1 MSRKLFNNLNMRLAK
16 VEQQVAHIA
25 TREKLANCNCYPK
38 GPNGR
43 ALPWFVVKSAEEF
56 EADMNLSCPAH
67 GFRRLGKLMVVS
79 IVSRKGEIS
88 EDCARRNEL
97 VTEYYRRLSEF
108 LKSHPELEDSR
119 DEF

>member
-1 MSRKLFNNLNMRLAK
+1 MSRKLSELSKRLAK
-16 VEQQVAHIA
+16 VDQQVANIA
-25 TREKLANCNCYPK
+25 TRDKLANFNCYPK

-67 GFRRLGKLMVVS
+67 GFRRLGKLMVVT
-79 IVSRKGEIS
+79 IVGRKGETS
-88 EDCARRNEL
+88 EECARRSEL
-97 VTEYYRRLSEF
+97 AKEYYRRLSEF
-108 LKSHPELEDSR
+108 VKSHPEVKDDR